1 MKNTIK
7 SLIWIWILAFILLSC
22 GVNYY
27 KPGVMPAGKSELTR
41 KQIKRDFTN

>member
-22 GVNYY
+22 GANYY
-27 KPGVMPAGKSELTR
+27 TPGVMPTGKGEVKKR
-41 KQIKRDFTN
+41 QIKNGRT